1 MSHLFSDPKFWLL
14 ISFIVFVILMIK
26 PFKSMMIGGLDSK
39 IEEIKQ
45 NIDKSLESFTEAE
58 ERLKDAEK
66 RTLDL
71 SNKVDEIISNA
82 KSQAESIS
90 KNIIDK
96 TRQTVNSKEKN
107 SIDRIK
113 QIELSA
119 IQSIKSQASIEL
131 NTIIKN
137 YFSNLSDVN
146 RNKILD
152 NSVID
157 LKSVNWSHKTSLY
170 PDRKYLNQFGNN
182 ILSTPFILEQSH
194 DYGIE
199 KVREIENPLIVGV
212 SYKIIF

>member
-1 MSHLFSDPKFWLL
+1 MSYLFSDPKFWLL

-58 ERLKDAEK
+58 EKLKDAEK

-82 KSQAESIS
+82 RSQAESIS

-96 TRQTVNSKEKN
+96 TSQTVKSKEKN

-131 NTIIKN
+131 NAIIKN
-137 YFSNLSDVN
+137 YFSNLSDEN
-146 RNKILD
+146 RTKILD

-157 LKSVNWSHKTSLY
+157 LKSVN
-170 PDRKYLNQFGNN
+170 
-182 ILSTPFILEQSH
+182 
-194 DYGIE
+194 
-199 KVREIENPLIVGV
+199 
-212 SYKIIF
+212 

>member
-1 MSHLFSDPKFWLL
+1 MSYLFSDPKFWLL

-82 KSQAESIS
+82 RSQAESIS

-96 TRQTVNSKEKN
+96 TNQTVKSKEKN

-131 NTIIKN
+131 NSIIRD
-137 YFSNLSDVN
+137 YFSNLSEDN
-146 RNKILD
+146 RAKILD

-157 LKSVNWSHKTSLY
+157 LKSVN
-170 PDRKYLNQFGNN
+170 
-182 ILSTPFILEQSH
+182 
-194 DYGIE
+194 
-199 KVREIENPLIVGV
+199 
-212 SYKIIF
+212 

>member
-1 MSHLFSDPKFWLL
+1 MSYLFSDPKFWLL

-58 ERLKDAEK
+58 EKLKDAEK

-82 KSQAESIS
+82 RSQAESIS

-96 TRQTVNSKEKN
+96 TSQTVKSKEMN

-131 NTIIKN
+131 NSIIRD
-137 YFSNLSDVN
+137 YFSNLSENN
-146 RNKILD
+146 RAKILD

-157 LKSVNWSHKTSLY
+157 LKSVN
-170 PDRKYLNQFGNN
+170 
-182 ILSTPFILEQSH
+182 
-194 DYGIE
+194 
-199 KVREIENPLIVGV
+199 
-212 SYKIIF
+212 

>member
-1 MSHLFSDPKFWLL
+1 
-14 ISFIVFVILMIK
+14 MIK

-58 ERLKDAEK
+58 EKLKDAEK

-82 KSQAESIS
+82 RSQAESIS

-96 TRQTVNSKEKN
+96 TSQTVKSKEKN

-131 NTIIKN
+131 SAIIKN
-137 YFSNLSDVN
+137 YFSNLSDEN
-146 RNKILD
+146 RTKILD
-152 NSVID
+152 NSVIN
-157 LKSVNWSHKTSLY
+157 LKSVN
-170 PDRKYLNQFGNN
+170 
-182 ILSTPFILEQSH
+182 
-194 DYGIE
+194 
-199 KVREIENPLIVGV
+199 
-212 SYKIIF
+212 

>member
-1 MSHLFSDPKFWLL
+1 MSYLFSDPKFWLL

-39 IEEIKQ
+39 IQEIKE

-58 ERLKDAEK
+58 EKLKDAEK

-82 KSQAESIS
+82 KSQADSIS

-96 TRQTVNSKEKN
+96 TSQTVKSKEKN

-131 NTIIKN
+131 NSIIRN
-137 YFSNLSDVN
+137 YFSNLSDDN
-146 RNKILD
+146 RAKILD

-157 LKSVNWSHKTSLY
+157 LKSVN
-170 PDRKYLNQFGNN
+170 
-182 ILSTPFILEQSH
+182 
-194 DYGIE
+194 
-199 KVREIENPLIVGV
+199 
-212 SYKIIF
+212 

>member
-1 MSHLFSDPKFWLL
+1 MSYLFSDPKFWLL

-58 ERLKDAEK
+58 EKLKDAEK

-82 KSQAESIS
+82 RSQAESIS

-96 TRQTVNSKEKN
+96 TSQTVKSKEKN

-131 NTIIKN
+131 DRIIRD
-137 YFSNLSDVN
+137 YFSNLSEDN
-146 RNKILD
+146 RAKILD

-157 LKSVNWSHKTSLY
+157 LKSVN
-170 PDRKYLNQFGNN
+170 
-182 ILSTPFILEQSH
+182 
-194 DYGIE
+194 
-199 KVREIENPLIVGV
+199 
-212 SYKIIF
+212 

>member
-1 MSHLFSDPKFWLL
+1 MSYLFSDPKFWLL

-39 IEEIKQ
+39 IQEIKQ

-58 ERLKDAEK
+58 EKLKDAEK

-71 SNKVDEIISNA
+71 SNRVDEIIFNA
-82 KSQAESIS
+82 RSQAESIS

-96 TRQTVNSKEKN
+96 TSQTVKSKEKN

-131 NTIIKN
+131 NSIIRD
-137 YFSNLSDVN
+137 YFSNLSEDN
-146 RNKILD
+146 RAKILN
-152 NSVID
+152 NSVIY
-157 LKSVNWSHKTSLY
+157 LKSVN
-170 PDRKYLNQFGNN
+170 
-182 ILSTPFILEQSH
+182 
-194 DYGIE
+194 
-199 KVREIENPLIVGV
+199 
-212 SYKIIF
+212 

>member
-1 MSHLFSDPKFWLL
+1 MSYLFSDPKFWLL

-58 ERLKDAEK
+58 EKLKDAEK

-82 KSQAESIS
+82 RSQAESIS

-96 TRQTVNSKEKN
+96 TSQTVKSKEKN

-119 IQSIKSQASIEL
+119 IQSIKGQASIEL
-131 NTIIKN
+131 NSIIRD
-137 YFSNLSDVN
+137 YFSNLSEN
-146 RNKILD
+146 NIAKILD
-152 NSVID
+152 KSVID
-157 LKSVNWSHKTSLY
+157 LKSVN
-170 PDRKYLNQFGNN
+170 
-182 ILSTPFILEQSH
+182 
-194 DYGIE
+194 
-199 KVREIENPLIVGV
+199 
-212 SYKIIF
+212 

>member
-1 MSHLFSDPKFWLL
+1 MSYLFSDPKFWLL

-39 IEEIKQ
+39 IQEIKQ

-58 ERLKDAEK
+58 EKLKDAEK

-96 TRQTVNSKEKN
+96 TRQTVKSKEKN

-131 NTIIKN
+131 NSIIRD
-137 YFSNLSDVN
+137 YFSNLSEDN
-146 RNKILD
+146 RAKILD

-157 LKSVNWSHKTSLY
+157 LKSVN
-170 PDRKYLNQFGNN
+170 
-182 ILSTPFILEQSH
+182 
-194 DYGIE
+194 
-199 KVREIENPLIVGV
+199 
-212 SYKIIF
+212 

>member
-1 MSHLFSDPKFWLL
+1 MSYLFSDPKFWLL

-58 ERLKDAEK
+58 EKLKDAEK

-96 TRQTVNSKEKN
+96 TSQTVRSKEKN
-107 SIDRIK
+107 SLDRIK
-113 QIELSA
+113 QIEMSA
-119 IQSIKSQASIEL
+119 VQTIKSQASLEL
-131 NTIIKN
+131 NKIIHN
-137 YFSNLSDVN
+137 YFSNLSEDTKT
-146 RNKILD
+146 KILQK
-152 NSVID
+152 SVVD
-157 LKSVNWSHKTSLY
+157 LKSIN
-170 PDRKYLNQFGNN
+170 
-182 ILSTPFILEQSH
+182 
-194 DYGIE
+194 
-199 KVREIENPLIVGV
+199 
-212 SYKIIF
+212 

>member
-1 MSHLFSDPKFWLL
+1 MSYLFSDPKFWLL

-58 ERLKDAEK
+58 EKLKDAEK

-96 TRQTVNSKEKN
+96 TSQTVKSKEKN

-131 NTIIKN
+131 NAIIKN
-137 YFSNLSDVN
+137 YFSNLSDEN
-146 RNKILD
+146 RTKILD

-157 LKSVNWSHKTSLY
+157 LKSVN
-170 PDRKYLNQFGNN
+170 
-182 ILSTPFILEQSH
+182 
-194 DYGIE
+194 
-199 KVREIENPLIVGV
+199 
-212 SYKIIF
+212 